1 MPRRK
6 KKFILLLSKQTGKLI
21 VVSRHWYDTAFSI
34 GNKRLSM
41 RYDRRWKI
49 MAQHDDESMLI
60 TMAKLSDN
68 YLGIAVNHTYED
80 EKGNITNVRS

>member
-6 KKFILLLSKQTGKLI
+6 KKYMLLKSKYSARVI
-21 VVSRHWYDTAFSI
+21 VVSRQWYDTATT
-34 GNKRLSM
+34 GRYAM
-41 RYDRRWKI
+41 RYDRNWKI
-49 MAQHDDESMLI
+49 MAQSDDESMLI

-68 YLGIAVNHTYED
+68 YLGIAVNHTHED

>member
-6 KKFILLLSKQTGKLI
+6 KRFMLLKGKRTGNLI
-21 VVSRHWYDTAFSI
+21 VVSRHWYDNVTT
-34 GNKRLSM
+34 GLKGM

-49 MAQHDDESMLI
+49 MAQSDDESMLV
-60 TMAKLSDN
+60 TMAKLTDKH
-68 YLGIAVNHTYED
+68 VFTRVEHTYED

>member
-6 KKFILLLSKQTGKLI
+6 KKFMLLKGAYGRLI
-21 VVSRHWYDTAFSI
+21 VVSRHWYDTVRTP
-34 GNKRLSM
+34 GLGGM

-49 MAQHDDESMLI
+49 MAQSDDESLLI
-60 TMAKLSDN
+60 TMANLTDN
-68 YLGIAVNHTYED
+68 HLRTKVEHTYED